1 MVGGLTRLASDS
13 FRPLVIPKYWD
24 LSLHADLQA
33 TAEDRWSLNL
43 LSTRDKLILNFED
56 ERLGFG
62 QDRAQ
67 SHRAL
72 VGKFDGVAQKVDQ
85 DLAKAHLVGFN
96 NFGQVLVPIQFEFDP
111 FALGGPSHHLY
122 SLLEEGVK

>member
-1 MVGGLTRLASDS
+1 MEPETSPFLLRVGILVGHLAEGSEKKLDVVLGDSD
-13 FRPLVIPKYWD
+13 PG
-24 LSLHADLQA
+24 
-33 TAEDRWSLNL
+33 
-43 LSTRDKLILNFED
+43 ILNFED